1 MTRVCLNMIVKDEAR
16 VIERCL
22 RSVRPFI
29 DSWVIVDTGST
40 DGTQDRI
47 RELMGDM
54 PGRLHERPWKNFG
67 HNRTE
72 AIELAREFGEYL
84 FIIDADEVLHLP
96 LGYQRPHLS
105 GTSYAIEM
113 EMGAIRYGRVCVI
126 NASLPWRYVGVL
138 HEYLDCGQV
147 VKSPTLP
154 GVRAVVHTDGGRSH
168 GITVADKYAR
178 DALQLERALIEE
190 PGNARYVFYL
200 AQSYRDSAQPQPALL
215 NYERRA
221 QMGGW
226 IEEVWY
232 ALYSAALLAEQLGH
246 EHDAVVGRYMKAYEA
261 RPARGGEAL
270 GQLARYCRE
279 AGQFA
284 MARLFAEKAMSIPMP
299 DDALFVD
306 TSWYR
311 WRADDEY
318 AISSYWTAHYDDSRR
333 VCEELLSSSELPA
346 TQRPR
351 VLANLN
357 FALDKLGLQAGAKG
371 HPSDSSTG

>member
-1 MTRVCLNMIVKDEAR
+1 MTRVCLNMIVKDEAH

-47 RELMGDM
+47 RALMGDM
-54 PGRLHERPWKNFG
+54 PGRLYERPWKDFG
-67 HNRTE
+67 YNRTE
-72 AIELAREFGEYL
+72 AIGLAREFGEYL

-96 LGYQRPHLS
+96 PGYQRPPLGGS
-105 GTSYAIEM
+105 SYAIEM

-138 HEYLDCGQV
+138 HEYLECGQAV
-147 VKSPTLP
+147 ESPRLP
-154 GVRAVVHTDGGRSH
+154 DVRAVVHTDGGRSQ
-168 GITVADKYAR
+168 GISVIDKYAH
-178 DALQLERALIEE
+178 DARQLEQALIDE
-190 PGNARYVFYL
+190 PDNTRYVFYL
-200 AQSYRDSAQPQPALL
+200 AQSYRDSAQPQSALL

-232 ALYSAALLAEQLGH
+232 SLYSAALLAEQLGH
-246 EHDAVVGRYMKAYEA
+246 GQDSVVCRYLNAYEA
-261 RPARGGEAL
+261 RPERGGEAL

-284 MARLFAEKAMSIPMP
+284 LARLFAEQAMGIPVP
-299 DDALFVD
+299 DDTLFVD
-306 TSWYR
+306 TSWYQ

-318 AISSYWTAHYDDSRR
+318 AIASYWTAHYDQSRR
-333 VCEELLSSSELPA
+333 VCEELLASPELPA
-346 TQRPR
+346 MQRPR

-357 FALDKLGLQAGAKG
+357 FALDKLGLPQRPA
-371 HPSDSSTG
+371 D